1 MHRSLACMFVLGV
14 VSGPA
19 RADPGLGSPVLGR
32 LGGLDPVLVGAFGG
46 GHGHG
51 GRAPRG
57 WWLGADTGWAWFVGM
72 PGAIARATS
81 TPRDNAW
88 CFGARAGY
96 QLASGLAVQARFDK
110 LGVDAPDGSGT
121 LDTVSAGI
129 RYSVPIVPM
138 PFAEA
143 MIGPTFH
150 GSDAAVS
157 AGVGVGLS
165 LLVARHVAFDAA
177 ARDWIVDLGGVH
189 HIPTLTL
196 GITAGF
202 GG

>member
-1 MHRSLACMFVLGV
+1 MRCSIMRVFVVLAIPSAAL
-14 VSGPA
+14 
-19 RADPGLGSPVLGR
+19 ADPDPVIGR
-32 LGGLDPVLVGAFGG
+32 IRGLDPVLVGSFGG

-57 WWLGADTGWAWFVGM
+57 WFLGADAGWAWFVSM
-72 PGAIARATS
+72 PDVAARASS
-81 TPRDNAW
+81 TPRDSSW
-88 CFGARAGY
+88 CFGARTGY

-121 LDTVSAGI
+121 LDAISFGV
-129 RYSVPIVPM
+129 RYSIPVVPM

-143 MIGPTFH
+143 MIGPTIH
-150 GSDAAVS
+150 GSDASTS
-157 AGVGVGLS
+157 AGVGLGVS
-165 LLVARHVAFDAA
+165 LLVARHVAFDGAVH
-177 ARDWIVDLGGVH
+177 DWIVDLGGVR
-189 HIPTLTL
+189 HIPTITF